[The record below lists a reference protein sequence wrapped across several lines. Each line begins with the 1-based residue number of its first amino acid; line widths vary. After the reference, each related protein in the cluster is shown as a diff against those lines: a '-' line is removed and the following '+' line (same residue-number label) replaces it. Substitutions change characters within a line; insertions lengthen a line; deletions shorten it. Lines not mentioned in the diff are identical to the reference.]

1 MTHAPL
7 RLWLA
12 LMVAFALV
20 SGPALAAPSFP
31 LLTGRVVDNAQ
42 ILSPAAEAKLDGQLA
57 ALEQKTGRQLVVA
70 TLPSL
75 QGYEIEDYGYQLL
88 RTWAIGRKGEN
99 DGVILIVAPT
109 EKSVRIEVGYGLEP
123 VLTDALSSLIIQRAI
138 LPAFRE
144 GRFEAGVVAGTEA
157 VVQQLGLPDGEAK
170 ALVAQAA
177 AQGKAKTSNGGSGVP
192 LIFVS
197 IVVFWVL
204 SAVLRAF
211 GGRRRGGGGLWWLL
225 PLLLSSGG
233 RGGGGGWS
241 GGGGGGFSGGGGSG
255 GGGGASGRW

>member
-1 MTHAPL
+1 MAGVIL
-7 RLWLA
+7 LA
-12 LMVAFALV
+12 LALLV
-20 SGPALAAPSFP
+20 PALALAAPTFP
-31 LLTGRVVDNAQ
+31 PLTGRVVDNAQ
-42 ILSPAAEAKLDGQLA
+42 ILSPAAETKLDGELA

-75 QGYEIEDYGYQLL
+75 QGYEIEEYGYQLL
-88 RTWAIGRKGEN
+88 RTWGIGRKGEN

-177 AQGKAKTSNGGSGVP
+177 AQGKTKTSNGGSGVP
-192 LIFVS
+192 LIFV
-197 IVVFWVL
+197 IVVVFWVL

-225 PLLLSSGG
+225 PLLLSGGGGGG

>member
-1 MTHAPL
+1 
-7 RLWLA
+7 
-12 LMVAFALV
+12 MVAFALV

-177 AQGKAKTSNGGSGVP
+177 AQGKTKTSNSGSGVP
-192 LIFVS
+192 LIFVI

-233 RGGGGGWS
+233 RGGGGWS
-241 GGGGGGFSGGGGSG
+241 GGGGFSGGGGSG

>member
-1 MTHAPL
+1 
-7 RLWLA
+7 
-12 LMVAFALV
+12 MVAFALV

-31 LLTGRVVDNAQ
+31 PLTGRVVDNAQ

-99 DGVILIVAPT
+99 DGVILIVAPN

-144 GRFEAGVVAGTEA
+144 GRFEAGVVAGTGA

-177 AQGKAKTSNGGSGVP
+177 AQGKTKTSNSGSGVP
-192 LIFVS
+192 LIFVI

-233 RGGGGGWS
+233 RGGGGWS
-241 GGGGGGFSGGGGSG
+241 GGGGFSGGGGSG

>member
-1 MTHAPL
+1 
-7 RLWLA
+7 
-12 LMVAFALV
+12 MVACALV
-20 SGPALAAPSFP
+20 SGPALAAPTFP
-31 LLTGRVVDNAQ
+31 PLTGRVVDNAQ
-42 ILSPAAEAKLDGQLA
+42 ILSPAAETKLDGQLA

-88 RTWAIGRKGEN
+88 RTWGIGRKGEN

-177 AQGKAKTSNGGSGVP
+177 AQGKAKTSTGGSGVP
-192 LIFVS
+192 LIFII

-211 GGRRRGGGGLWWLL
+211 GGRRRGRGGGLWWLL
-225 PLLLSSGG
+225 PLLLSGGGG
-233 RGGGGGWS
+233 RGGGGWC